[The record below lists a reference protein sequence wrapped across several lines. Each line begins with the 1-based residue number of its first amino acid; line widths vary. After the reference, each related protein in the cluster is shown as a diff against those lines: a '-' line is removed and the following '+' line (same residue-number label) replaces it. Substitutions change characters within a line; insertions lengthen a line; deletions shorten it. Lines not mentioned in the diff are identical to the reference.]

1 LGQDLCVGSL
11 EAIAVCGRY
20 ALYGPVSRLREHFG
34 ASGLDGFDFRPR
46 FNIGPLS
53 FAPVVRTEDG
63 GRVAAMLR
71 WGLLPSWARDAGMAA
86 RLINAR
92 AESAAEKPSFR
103 AAFKARRCIVPADAF
118 YEWQQRAAGK
128 QPWAIRMKS
137 GEPMGLAGLW
147 EHWTA
152 PGGERLETY
161 TILTT
166 SANDLMA
173 PLHAR
178 RPVILPA
185 DAYGL
190 WLDGLQ
196 PVAALMPLLLPC
208 EAGLLSAHPVSK
220 RVGNVRNDDPDLL
233 EPVDDAG

>member
-1 LGQDLCVGSL
+1 MM
-11 EAIAVCGRY
+11 CGR
-20 ALYGPVSRLREHFG
+20 FG
-34 ASGLDGFDFRPR
+34 LLHTWDDMFESYQLISTPLNVAAR
-46 FNIGPLS
+46 FNIAPTQ
-53 FAPVVRTEDG
+53 PVVAITGARDG
-63 GRVAAMLR
+63 AGNEASFFQ
-71 WGLLPSWARDAGMAA
+71 WGLVPSWAKEVSIGAKM
-86 RLINAR
+86 INAR
-92 AESAAEKPSFR
+92 GETVAEKPSFR
-103 AAFKARRCIVPADAF
+103 AAFKVRRCIVPADAF

-161 TILTT
+161 IILTT

-178 RPVILPA
+178 MPVILPA